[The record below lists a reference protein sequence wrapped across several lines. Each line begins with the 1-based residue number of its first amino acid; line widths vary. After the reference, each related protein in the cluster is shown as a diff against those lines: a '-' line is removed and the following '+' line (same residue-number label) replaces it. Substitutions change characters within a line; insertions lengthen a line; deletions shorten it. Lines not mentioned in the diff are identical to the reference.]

1 MEVSGKQAERAE
13 LNVLVS
19 DIAAGRESFSC
30 IAYALAK
37 KDAKTGYMFEMP
49 APHERYDAVRGEQ
62 ARALAVQEGLPVGMG
77 TLAGL
82 VCVFESTNQPFD
94 LAKHCLGDKVFYFLQ
109 QACPAND
116 SSTGNEY
123 TDFSIKVAHY
133 AKASPLAQTAVM
145 LDLLAMIVIDSPG
158 REFMEWWDQP
168 VMAMQEGDARVRERL
183 ILAMT
188 KK

>member
-1 MEVSGKQAERAE
+1 METSGKQAEWVE
-13 LNVLVS
+13 LNVLVN
-19 DIAAGRESFSC
+19 DIAAGIESFSS
-30 IAYALAK
+30 IAYGLANN
-37 KDAKTGYMFEMP
+37 DAKTGCMFEMP
-49 APHERYDAVRGEQ
+49 APDERYDAVRGEQ
-62 ARALAVQEGLPVGMG
+62 ARALAVQEGLPVEMG

-133 AKASPLAQTAVM
+133 AEASPLAQTAVM
-145 LDLLAMIVIDSPG
+145 LDLLAMVVIDSPG
-158 REFMEWWDQP
+158 RAFMEWWDQP
-168 VMAMQEGDARVRERL
+168 VMAMQAGDARVRERL
-183 ILAMT
+183 IRAMT
-188 KK
+188 QV

>member
-1 MEVSGKQAERAE
+1 MGLKGREPEWVE
-13 LNVLVS
+13 LNMLVS
-19 DIAAGRESFSC
+19 DIAAGIESFSSK
-30 IAYALAK
+30 AYPLAK
-37 KDAKTGYMFEMP
+37 KNAKTGYMFEMP
-49 APHERYDAVRGEQ
+49 APDERYDAVRGEQ
-62 ARALAVQEGLPVGMG
+62 ARVLAVQEGLPVGMG

-82 VCVFESTNQPFD
+82 VCVFESTNQPYD

-145 LDLLAMIVIDSPG
+145 LDLLAMVAIDSPG

-168 VMAMQEGDARVRERL
+168 VLAMKLGDSKVRERL
-183 ILAMT
+183 VRAVT
-188 KK
+188 RE

>member
-1 MEVSGKQAERAE
+1 
-13 LNVLVS
+13 
-19 DIAAGRESFSC
+19 
-30 IAYALAK
+30 
-37 KDAKTGYMFEMP
+37 MFEMP
-49 APHERYDAVRGEQ
+49 APDERYDAVRVEQ
-62 ARALAVQEGLPVGMG
+62 ARALAVEEGLPVEMG

-94 LAKHCLGDKVFYFLQ
+94 LAKHCFGDKGFYFLQ

-133 AKASPLAQTAVM
+133 AKASPLAQTAIM

-168 VMAMQEGDARVRERL
+168 VMAMQEGDARVHERL